1 MTDEGLGPRVVYY
14 CSRGLGHPVGF
25 RFGDGISARAWTWSL
40 GGLFDGSSLGEVW
53 IRLTNYFASRVLGP
67 SRGWSSGLWVS
78 DGAGVQGFGSQ
89 SGLEVR
95 ALGLSRGWR
104 LGLWA

>member
-1 MTDEGLGPRVVYY
+1 MG
-14 CSRGLGHPVGF
+14 
-25 RFGDGISARAWTWSL
+25 
-40 GGLFDGSSLGEVW
+40 
-53 IRLTNYFASRVLGP
+53 FASRVLGP
-67 SRGWSSGLWVS
+67 SRGWSSGLWVP